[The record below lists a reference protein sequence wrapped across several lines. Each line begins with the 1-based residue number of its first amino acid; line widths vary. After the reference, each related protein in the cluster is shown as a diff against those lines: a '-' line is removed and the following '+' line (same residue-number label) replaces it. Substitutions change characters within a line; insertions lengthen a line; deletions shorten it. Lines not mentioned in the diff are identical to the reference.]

1 MYKTVTSIKNIF
13 QKNIKFEVE
22 NKERTKKIKRLL
34 NNFYM
39 YLI

>member
-22 NKERTKKIKRLL
+22 NKERTKK
-34 NNFYM
+34 N
-39 YLI
+39 